1 MAWLVPNPTGSP
13 SAQGPLRAF
22 PSSGLE
28 LRLRRRFPVA
38 ASKRGGSERGGGIA
52 GHSPGIGHPT

>member
-1 MAWLVPNPTGSP
+1 MAWLVPN
-13 SAQGPLRAF
+13 R
-22 PSSGLE
+22 LE
-28 LRLRRRFPVA
+28 LRLRRRLPVA